1 MSGISTLFSSMNT
14 GSLTLGLYGSLSEY
28 AVIRSG
34 AYRKLAQQYF
44 SGSSTGSSS
53 SGSSIT
59 RKVSPTE
66 YDYKRGD
73 YKKNLDSSSKSESSS
88 ANKSTSTSKTTTANI
103 ADIKKSTESLKKSS
117 NALTQRGSSS
127 VFKQTNGKYDTNK
140 IYDAVSTF
148 VKDYNS
154 VVDSASGS
162 KSTSVSNRAKSM
174 INLTAANSKLLS
186 KIGITVGENNKLSV
200 DSEAFKAADMGQVK
214 SLFNTSGGYGYQV
227 GANASMIEY
236 AAQNEANKANTYTG
250 FGSFSN
256 NYTSGNLF
264 NYGL

>member
-1 MSGISTLFSSMNT
+1 MNT
-14 GSLTLGLYGSLSEY
+14 GSLTSGIYGSLSEY
-28 AVIRSG
+28 AIIRSG
-34 AYRKLAQQYF
+34 AYRKLAQQYY
-44 SGSSTGSSS
+44 SGSSIGSSS
-53 SGSSIT
+53 GSSSSIT

-73 YKKNLDSSSKSESSS
+73 YKKNLDSSSTSGSSS
-88 ANKSTSTSKTTTANI
+88 ASTSTSTSKATSADI

-127 VFKQTNGKYDTNK
+127 VFNQTAGKYDTDK
-140 IYDAVSTF
+140 IYNAVSSF

-154 VVDSASGS
+154 VVASASGS
-162 KSTSVSNRAKSM
+162 KSNSISTRASSM

-186 KIGITVGENNKLSV
+186 KIGITIGDDKKLSI
-200 DSEAFKAADMGQVK
+200 DSETFKNADMGQVK

-227 GANASMIEY
+227 GVNASMIEY
-236 AAQNEANKANTYTG
+236 AAQNEANRANTYTG
-250 FGSFSN
+250 LGSFSN

>member
-1 MSGISTLFSSMNT
+1 MSGISTLFSSMNM
-14 GSLTLGLYGSLSEY
+14 GSLTSSIYGSLSEY
-28 AVIRSG
+28 ASIRSG
-34 AYRKLAQQYF
+34 AYRKLAQQYY
-44 SGSSTGSSS
+44 SNSSAGGSSS
-53 SGSSIT
+53 NAIT
-59 RKVSPTE
+59 RRVSSTE

-73 YKKNLDSSSKSESSS
+73 YKKNLDSPSKSQSSS
-88 ANKSTSTSKTTTANI
+88 ASKSTSTSKATAADI

-127 VFKQTNGKYDTNK
+127 VFKQTDGKYDTDK
-140 IYDAVSTF
+140 IYNAVSSF

-162 KSTSVSNRAKSM
+162 KSSSISRRASSM
-174 INLTAANSKLLS
+174 VNLTAANSKLLN
-186 KIGITVGENNKLSV
+186 KIGITIGDNNKLSI
-200 DSEAFKAADMGQVK
+200 DSETFKKADMGQVK

-236 AAQNEANKANTYTG
+236 AAQNEANRANTYTG
-250 FGSFSN
+250 MGSYSN